1 MNDEHARPGPGGD
14 EPPGRDDGGGPADGD
29 PSARRPSLEQS
40 LRDIGGAGR
49 DGLDAAAD
57 TGRALRG
64 LLLADLA
71 LARGALGHALIWM
84 GVTVAFGAAACLLTM
99 GALIALL
106 QALGLSWLAA
116 LSITAVAC
124 IAVTALGGWLAV
136 GYLRHTGLE
145 ATRRQLQRLG
155 LGDDD
160 DDEDGRDGEARA

>member
-1 MNDEHARPGPGGD
+1 MSDENTRSGGGDAGGPDPGGSQD
-14 EPPGRDDGGGPADGD
+14 RDDGQAAGRAGV
-29 PSARRPSLEQS
+29 EQA

-49 DGLDAAAD
+49 DSVGAAAD
-57 TGRALRG
+57 AGRALRG

-71 LARGALGHALIWM
+71 LARSALGHALIWM
-84 GVTVAFGAAACLLTM
+84 GVAVAFGGAACLLTM

-136 GYLRHTGLE
+136 RYLRHTGLE
-145 ATRRQLQRLG
+145 ATRRQLRRLG
-155 LGDDD
+155 IGDDD
-160 DDEDGRDGEARA
+160 DGDEAPHP

>member
-1 MNDEHARPGPGGD
+1 MSDETPRPGHGAAP
-14 EPPGRDDGGGPADGD
+14 EPDGD
-29 PSARRPSLEQS
+29 TPGARAQAAGKASLEQA

-49 DGLDAAAD
+49 DSLGAAAD
-57 TGRALRG
+57 ASRALRG

-71 LARGALGHALIWM
+71 LARSALGHALIWM

-116 LSITAVAC
+116 LSLTAAIC
-124 IAVTALGGWLAV
+124 MAVTALGGWLTV
-136 GYLRHTGLE
+136 RYLRHTGLE

-160 DDEDGRDGEARA
+160 ENDRNGEAKT